1 MAGHETVNGVGVEA
15 GHEVISSTYSTR
27 SSKRKASQV
36 SNYTPPGTHNGT
48 SSVNG
53 DEPSTPMVKR
63 RRTRSHTPQSSMDP
77 KSSPEEE
84 AIVVQ
89 EDPAYTDSSTTEN
102 TPAPELQS
110 GEDDAT
116 VAVAAPPSYRGRGG
130 GRGRGRGRGRGG
142 RGGGRGGRATAAAAT
157 GDGPDDVVGAVL
169 KPTRGKGGHRVK
181 RSDNARIQSL
191 YLRKHNIKTQY
202 RHVLQ
207 YQKKALDLIAEKS
220 LDMMLDDPK
229 FHERLPEYFE
239 TKNNLDLIYKKKIEQ
254 FDRDAKIHRDYL
266 SKLRSIKDAIMKRQF
281 TDTIEDINDKVE
293 SRIKEAIM
301 EVEDNA
307 KARFESDEVAS
318 NHGDDMSHI
327 KYFEAEAAVHPAD
340 AWINGG
346 REAWIAAEEE
356 RKTSSKRG
364 RGRRSGISKKSSP
377 IKASPMKAA
386 SPPLARKTSL
396 YRPVAQQDVGTPT
409 PFEGSMAPTPLE
421 MSERETPESSS
432 DGEVDARGADKY
444 GVYLP
449 NKPTPRNGE
458 APSNRFAQEP
468 FFQFEDYEIG
478 IRKHHYR
485 GTRADPLGYLGMD
498 THAQPKMMH
507 FDREARNCNSA
518 ENKPGD
524 LDSELVKRF
533 KVHPIYGIPIKGSIN
548 PTINPTRDW
557 TKPLAE
563 TKPIIFKTSDGETLH
578 TSRSAWVI
586 NADKNWEEQDAQR
599 RMKAALTAMNEL
611 EEPVPA
617 IKIEVEPELA
627 LPVKEKNT
635 EEIHR
640 AVSELLQAAEQI
652 KATAQQMAPP
662 PTPPQPTR
670 RISRGY
676 DAVRDIGHPS
686 LPSYQPP
693 RVGGVNLDLL
703 ADTALRVT
711 GPPLQQVVQTSQL
724 QTHVHPQGQPQSQP
738 QPHQT
743 PPQPVPA
750 LIQARQVQPA
760 QPQPIYP
767 EPRSYSFMGPPPLPR
782 YAPPPPHQPS
792 LPAQILQPRTILP
805 PPPPPQQL
813 HSPQLNQLQH
823 HPQIHQPQLP
833 PQLGPQPHQPQQYP
847 SPFSVPGRPY
857 LRELRPALPQN
868 RTSLP
873 PPPPPPPRWYSGP
886 HGP

>member
-1 MAGHETVNGVGVEA
+1 
-15 GHEVISSTYSTR
+15 
-27 SSKRKASQV
+27 
-36 SNYTPPGTHNGT
+36 
-48 SSVNG
+48 
-53 DEPSTPMVKR
+53 
-63 RRTRSHTPQSSMDP
+63 MDV

-89 EDPAYTDSSTTEN
+89 EDPAYTDSSSTEN

-110 GEDDAT
+110 GEDEEAT

-142 RGGGRGGRATAAAAT
+142 RGGGRGGRNTT
-157 GDGPDDVVGAVL
+157 VTGVGDGTDDIGSAVL

-229 FHERLPEYFE
+229 AHEHLPEYFE
-239 TKNNLDLIYKKKIEQ
+239 TKNNLDLVYKNKIAL
-254 FDRDAKIHRDYL
+254 FDRQAKMHRDYL
-266 SKLRSIKDAIMKRQF
+266 ARIHSIKDEIARKQF
-281 TDTIEDINDKVE
+281 ADTVEDINEKIE

-301 EVEDNA
+301 EVEDSA
-307 KARFESDEVAS
+307 KARYESDEVIS
-318 NHGDDMSHI
+318 NRGDDMSHI
-327 KYFEAEAAVHPAD
+327 KYIETEITVHPAD

-346 REAWIAAEEE
+346 REAWIAAEED
-356 RKTSSKRG
+356 RKTASKRG
-364 RGRRSGISKKSSP
+364 RGRRSGVSKKSSP
-377 IKASPMKAA
+377 MKASPMKAA

-421 MSERETPESSS
+421 MSEREASAESSS
-432 DGEVDARGADKY
+432 EGEVDAKGADKY

-518 ENKPGD
+518 ENKLGD
-524 LDSELVKRF
+524 LDPELVKMF

-548 PTINPTRDW
+548 PTVNPAPDW
-557 TKPLAE
+557 TKPLAD
-563 TKPIIFKTSDGETLH
+563 TKPVIFKSTDGEAFH
-578 TSRSAWVI
+578 TSRSAWI
-586 NADKNWEEQDAQR
+586 IQADKKWEEHDAQR
-599 RMKAALTAMNEL
+599 RMKAALAAMNEL

-617 IKIEVEPELA
+617 IKIKVEPE
-627 LPVKEKNT
+627 PVEPVEEQNT
-635 EEIHR
+635 EEVR
-640 AVSELLQAAEQI
+640 RVVNELLQAAEQI
-652 KATAQQMAPP
+652 KVTAQQMAPP
-662 PTPPQPTR
+662 PTPPQPIR

-686 LPSYQPP
+686 LPSYQP
-693 RVGGVNLDLL
+693 RVGGVNLDIL
-703 ADTALRVT
+703 ADTALRAT
-711 GPPLQQVVQTSQL
+711 GPPLQQVVQPPQPQAHTPILPQAQL
-724 QTHVHPQGQPQSQP
+724 QPQPQPQP

-743 PPQPVPA
+743 PPQPIPA
-750 LIQARQVQPA
+750 MIQARPVQSA
-760 QPQPIYP
+760 QPPPMYS
-767 EPRSYSFMGPPPLPR
+767 EPRPYGFMGPPPLPR
-782 YAPPPPHQPS
+782 YVPPPPHQPS
-792 LPAQILQPRTILP
+792 LPTQILQPRTILP
-805 PPPPPQQL
+805 PPPPPQSL
-813 HSPQLNQLQH
+813 HSPRLNQLQH

-847 SPFSVPGRPY
+847 SPFTVPGRPY

-873 PPPPPPPRWYSGP
+873 PPPPPRWYP